1 MSGFT
6 FAPANVQRGWRPA
19 IPVVRSAYISLV
31 SVIRRHFR
39 AAAFPVGGASLSDAA
54 PQPVG
59 FRHCGRAADFVGLHC
74 AYAQYDAA
82 LRCVRDAAGKA
93 AQGCQHRFGKS
104 RVRRAAGDDKIEG
117 LPIQL
122 LEESVAPVN
131 HRFHL
136 RGHGVKV
143 DGRDQN
149 DDVRRQHFLPDFR
162 HIVLQHA
169 LSAVAVAAV
178 APKTPGDFL
187 ARNPDFLHIAPGF
200 LRAAGKFFTQNC
212 GVPVPAGA
220 AL

>member
-1 MSGFT
+1 M
-6 FAPANVQRGWRPA
+6 
-19 IPVVRSAYISLV
+19 V
-31 SVIRRHFR
+31 SFGHCCR
-39 AAAFPVGGASLSDAA
+39 AANFT
-54 PQPVG
+54 
-59 FRHCGRAADFVGLHC
+59 GLHGSH
-74 AYAQYDAA
+74 AQHIAA
-82 LRCVRDAAGKA
+82 RFCIRDAAGKA

-117 LPIQL
+117 LSIQL

-162 HIVLQHA
+162 HIVLPHA
-169 LSAVAVAAV
+169 LSAIAVAAV

-200 LRAAGKFFTQNC
+200 LRTVGKFFTQNC